1 MMSKTMASSFGKK
14 KQVKAAETKNTNTR
28 VKKATAG

>member
-1 MMSKTMASSFGKK
+1 MMYKTMASSFGKK
-14 KQVKAAETKNTNTR
+14 KQVKDAESKNTNIR

>member
-1 MMSKTMASSFGKK
+1 MASSFGKK
-14 KQVKAAETKNTNTR
+14 KQVKDAESKNTNTR